1 MTFVSRAEW
10 GSATTTR
17 TQVLDALPE
26 LYIHHTGAGAVPLTV
41 DAEMRMMRDLQAYA
55 IRPKAQGGKGYNDL
69 DYNVIV
75 GGTSG
80 NIYEARGLGYGSAA
94 TLDRNKVSRS
104 ICVMGNYESAIPTV
118 AALAGIVEA
127 GRMMID
133 QRRVTVDV
141 IVRGHRDNPAHPLAT
156 ACPGHNLY
164 VHVADLAA
172 AIVATTPSPPGGDEM
187 STARIYRDRRYWNT
201 WLIGAGTPVHLTPTL
216 LDSYQAAG
224 IPMIVD
230 VHDQLLKS
238 LLFQCGLTDADLVSS
253 GG

>member
-26 LYIHHTGAGAVPLTV
+26 VYIHHTGAGVVPGTV

-69 DYNVIV
+69 DYNVII

-133 QRRVTVDV
+133 QYRLAVDV
-141 IVRGHRDNPAHPLAT
+141 VVRGHRDNPAHPLAT

-164 VHVADLAA
+164 VHVADLAK
-172 AIVATTPSPPGGDEM
+172 AITAPAPEPPGGDV
-187 STARIYRDRRYWNT
+187 STARMYRDSRYWNV
-201 WLIGAGTPVHLTPTL
+201 WLIGAGTPVHLTETL
-216 LDSYQAAG
+216 VADYEAAG
-224 IPMIVD
+224 VPMIVD
-230 VHDQLLKS
+230 IHDQLLKS
-238 LLFQCGLTDADLVSS
+238 LLHQSGLTPADLVSS